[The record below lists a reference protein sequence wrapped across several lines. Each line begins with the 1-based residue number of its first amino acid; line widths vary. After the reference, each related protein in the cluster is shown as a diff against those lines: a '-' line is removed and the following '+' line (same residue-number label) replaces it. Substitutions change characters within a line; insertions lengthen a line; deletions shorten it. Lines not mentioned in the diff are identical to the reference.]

1 LEVLNDPLAKLT
13 VVRIPPEGQ
22 HEATQISSAISRVMD
37 EELNSL
43 KHKEFPGNRPAAGSL
58 ALDLFGALPIQP
70 FCSREGG
77 AYSVASGKDNEM
89 RYIETVK
96 AHKAAISGTVLIG
109 LLMFVSTFALSRGPK
124 TETIEASAMGT
135 GTQMGAVIG
144 VTLDIYEWSTPE
156 DRQILIEAF
165 TKGQNQGLVNALSKM
180 KAVGHCSITGTLG
193 YDVSYIRMVPTPT
206 GRKIVFVTNRQI
218 RFGEAFFDTQ
228 SQSFNLTAG
237 EFELNSTDKSKST
250 GAVYP
255 ATQLIIDKQ
264 GQLQYD
270 LRENP
275 WKLVDVLDWQ
285 GTPGVN

>member
-1 LEVLNDPLAKLT
+1 MRSIEFLKTHKGIIA
-13 VVRIPPEGQ
+13 
-22 HEATQISSAISRVMD
+22 
-37 EELNSL
+37 SL
-43 KHKEFPGNRPAAGSL
+43 MF
-58 ALDLFGALPIQP
+58 
-70 FCSREGG
+70 
-77 AYSVASGKDNEM
+77 
-89 RYIETVK
+89 
-96 AHKAAISGTVLIG
+96 IG
-109 LLMFVSTFALSRGPK
+109 LLMLASSLAFSRGPRP
-124 TETIEASAMGT
+124 ETIEASAVGT
-135 GTQMGAVIG
+135 GTQMGQMIG
-144 VTLDIYEWSTPE
+144 VTLDIYEYSTPE
-156 DRQILIEAF
+156 DRQILMDAF

-218 RFGEAFFDTQ
+218 RFGEAYFDSQ

-237 EFELNSTDKSKST
+237 EFELNDTDKHKST
-250 GAVYP
+250 GVVYP

-275 WKLVDVLDWQ
+275 WKLVDVIDWK